1 MTRAPCARW
10 SRWGDLN
17 PRPTDYKSVALPLQ
31 LQRHILLFLMV
42 EQAGIEPAQMSRYQL
57 LYLLSYCSV
66 YKSPEPGGGPGL
78 IAHK

>member
-57 LYLLSYCSV
+57 LYLLSYCSMV
-66 YKSPEPGGGPGL
+66 PG
-78 IAHK
+78 